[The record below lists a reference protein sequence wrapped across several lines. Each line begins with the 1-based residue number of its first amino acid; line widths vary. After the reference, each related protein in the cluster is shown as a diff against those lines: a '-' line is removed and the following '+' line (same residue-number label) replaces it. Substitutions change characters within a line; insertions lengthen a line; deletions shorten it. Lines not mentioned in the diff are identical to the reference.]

1 MTTPARRQYLE
12 IKERHPD
19 ALLMYQVGD
28 FFEFFDEDARV
39 AARALQLVLT
49 SRAYGPD
56 ERVPLAGVPVHALD
70 TYAGRLVAQGYTVAI
85 CEQVEPPGRG
95 LVRRDV
101 TRVLSP
107 GTVVEPGLVPTA
119 RDNYLAAVA
128 WGRAGARRIAG
139 LAYIEASTGVFA
151 CTQWAAEALPEDLRA
166 ELQRLTPAEVLVAQT
181 NPPSPAGD
189 PLAWAENLP
198 LTPCPPHYFD
208 YDSAYLR
215 LCRHFA
221 TSTLA
226 SFGCEDQPVACAA
239 AGAILAYL
247 EHMNPALLSLAS
259 GLTTYHTNRYVQVD
273 GRTWSALEAV
283 EPARGSASGATL
295 LKTLDATRTPMGAR
309 TLRRLLLQPLRDSSA
324 IESRLDAVS
333 TLYAHADVRE
343 TLGTLLDGLPD
354 VERLVARVMQA
365 TAQPRDLH
373 TLAAT
378 LLRVPEL
385 QRALAGHRA
394 GALGD
399 DTSHLDPCAD
409 VVRLIEHALQ
419 PPGADDGRILRRGY
433 SADLD
438 DLIESV
444 SASRRWIANLE
455 VVERARTGIKSLHVT
470 YNQVFGYSIQVSR
483 AGLARVPPEYER
495 KQTMANGE
503 RFITHELK
511 EHEARILQAE
521 DRIAS
526 LERELY
532 AEALGRVAAHHARL
546 RRTATALARLDVW
559 LALAEVA
566 IVRGYVRPTLTDDL
580 SIEIRAGR
588 HPVVES
594 ALDGGAFIPNDTLLG
609 GADGDPAVPT
619 NGQILLLT
627 GPNMA
632 GKSTYLRQV
641 AQIVLLAQI
650 GSFVPASHARIGI
663 VDRLFTRVGA
673 DDDLARGIS
682 TFMREMTETAFILRH
697 ATERSLIILDE
708 VGRGTSTH
716 DGLAIARAV
725 VEYLHDRVGARTLFA
740 THFHEL
746 ADAAASLPRV
756 RLAAMDVREQDGQV
770 IFLHRLKPGR
780 AHHSYGVHVARM
792 AGLPR
797 SVTTRAAELLATQSA
812 SAPDRAADA
821 ADAAAPRVAPS
832 RRSRRALAR
841 LAAAP
846 LDDHSLA
853 DQSAV
858 VRGLMLGLASL
869 NVAAM
874 TPMEAINVLFSLQQR
889 AAELMRAP
897 SS

>member
-1 MTTPARRQYLE
+1 MPTPARRQYLD
-12 IKERHPD
+12 IKARHPD

-28 FFEFFDEDARV
+28 FFEFFDDDARV
-39 AARALQLVLT
+39 ASRALQLVLT

-56 ERVPLAGVPVHALD
+56 EQVPLAGVPLHAVE

-95 LVRRDV
+95 LVRREV

-107 GTVVEPGLVPTA
+107 GILVEPALVPVS

-128 WGRAGARRIAG
+128 WGRAGSRRLAG
-139 LAYIEASTGVFA
+139 LAYIEASTGAFA
-151 CTQWAAEALPEDLRA
+151 CTQWSADALPDALRA
-166 ELQRLTPAEVLVAQT
+166 ELQRLAPAEVLVAQPHPT
-181 NPPSPAGD
+181 ARTVEPSD
-189 PLAWAENLP
+189 WAEDFR
-198 LTPCPPHYFD
+198 LTPCPQHYFD
-208 YDSAYLR
+208 RDSAHLR

-226 SFGCEDQPVACAA
+226 PFGCEELSLATAA

-247 EHMNPALLSLAS
+247 ERMNPGLLRLATN
-259 GLTTYHTNRYVQVD
+259 LTTYHTDSYVQVD

-283 EPARGSASGATL
+283 EPARGSPGGVTL
-295 LKTLDATRTPMGAR
+295 LAILDATRTPMGAR
-309 TLRRLLLQPLRDSSA
+309 TLRRMLLQPLKDQPA
-324 IESRLDAVS
+324 IESRLDAVAS
-333 TLYAHADVRE
+333 LHAHADLRQ
-343 TLGTLLDGLPD
+343 TLGATLDGLPD
-354 VERLVARVMQA
+354 IERLAARVVQG

-373 TLAAT
+373 VLAAT
-378 LLRVPEL
+378 LHRVPEIH
-385 QRALAGHRA
+385 RALAGHLA
-394 GALGD
+394 GALVGD
-399 DTSHLDPCAD
+399 DAQLDACPE
-409 VVRLIEHALQ
+409 VVRLTEDALQ
-419 PPGADDGRILRRGY
+419 PPDAGDGRILRRGY

-438 DLIESV
+438 ALIESA
-444 SASRRWIANLE
+444 SESRRWIANLE
-455 VVERARTGIKSLHVT
+455 AVERERTGIKSLHVT

-483 AGLARVPPEYER
+483 AGLSRVPPEYER

-503 RFITHELK
+503 RFITPALK
-511 EHEARILQAE
+511 EHEALVLQAE
-521 DRIAS
+521 DRITT

-532 AEALGRVAAHHARL
+532 ADLLKRLAVHHARL
-546 RRTATALARLDVW
+546 RLTATALARLDVW
-559 LALAEVA
+559 LALAEIAVL
-566 IVRGYVRPTLTDDL
+566 RGYVRPTLTDDL

-588 HPVVES
+588 HPVVEC
-594 ALDGGAFIPNDTLLG
+594 ALDGGAFIPNDTVLAS
-609 GADGDPAVPT
+609 ADGDAVPP
-619 NGQILLLT
+619 NDGRILLLT

-650 GSFVPASHARIGI
+650 GSFVPASHARIGL

-682 TFMREMTETAFILRH
+682 TFMREMTETAYILRH

-746 ADAAASLPRV
+746 ADVAACLPRL
-756 RLAAMDVREQDGQV
+756 RLAAMDVHEQDDQV

-780 AHHSYGVHVARM
+780 ARHSYGVHVARM

-797 SVTTRAAELLATQSA
+797 SVTARAAELLADEAPTTPGDGADSA
-812 SAPDRAADA
+812 LQRLAPADH
-821 ADAAAPRVAPS
+821 PGQP
-832 RRSRRALAR
+832 LAR
-841 LAAAP
+841 LKEPPAEEHQPA
-846 LDDHSLA
+846 DHS
-853 DQSAV
+853 AV
-858 VRGLMLGLASL
+858 PRGLLVGLASL

-874 TPMEAINVLFSLQQR
+874 TPMDAINMLFSLQQR
-889 AAELMRAP
+889 AAELMRAQAT
-897 SS
+897 